1 MKHELRSILE
11 HHNPLLLNSEAVN
24 ELFADLYK
32 FCDSLPDEPLTG
44 SAENGCGVNGGAAG
58 STSDLVYAKTAV
70 LQQLLTQNV
79 CLTVKDSNS
88 AAKLAS
94 LVNASFAALDATD
107 MGEVSDGYHTFNDL
121 YAHRVR
127 LFSTLMCAYPDQAW
141 WSHQHHDGS
150 KMEGWILAGIDTP
163 AGPVTY
169 HLPVSEAAMLPI
181 GTELERGKEWD
192 GHTADDVLERLKSL

>member
-1 MKHELRSILE
+1 MKHELSSILNRY
-11 HHNPLLLNSEAVN
+11 NPLLLNAETVQN
-24 ELFADLYK
+24 FYGELAKL
-32 FCDSLPDEPLTG
+32 CDSLPDEPLTNAA
-44 SAENGCGVNGGAAG
+44 SSGCVLGGNSG
-58 STSDLVYAKTAV
+58 STSDLHYAKMQTV
-70 LQQLLTQNV
+70 HQLLTESVDIRVETQEDA
-79 CLTVKDSNS
+79 VKVANLVS
-88 AAKLAS
+88 AAY
-94 LVNASFAALDATD
+94 AAIAAPD
-107 MGEVSDGYHTFNDL
+107 MGEVSDGYHTFNEL

-163 AGPVTY
+163 DGPVTY